1 MSVSAIS
8 AANAYSVQAKEI
20 AEAAKSA
27 AGTKTEAP
35 GGFSDLLEKSI
46 SSLTETGKAADHQ
59 MQMQAMGQ
67 GNVVDVVTSVAEAE
81 LTVQTIVAVR
91 DRVLSAYQEILRMP
105 I

>member
-1 MSVSAIS
+1 MSVSTLA
-8 AANAYSVQAKEI
+8 AANAYATQAKEI

-27 AGTKTEAP
+27 GTAAP
-35 GGFSDLLEKSI
+35 PAENGFASLLENAMNAVS
-46 SSLTETGKAADHQ
+46 ETGKVADQQ
-59 MQMQAMGQ
+59 MQLQATGQ